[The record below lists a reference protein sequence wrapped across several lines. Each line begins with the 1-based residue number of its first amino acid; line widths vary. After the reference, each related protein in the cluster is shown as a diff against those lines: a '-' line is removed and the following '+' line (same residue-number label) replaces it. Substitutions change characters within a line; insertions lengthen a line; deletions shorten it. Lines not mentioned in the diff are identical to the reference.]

1 MPGDPV
7 EQAISDGDSVE
18 VAESAAESM
27 SEPVHRPRRAI
38 APRQAGTQ
46 VLAIW
51 VALAGAVVG
60 ALITGVA
67 TYAAQLG
74 AQTAQGKEQRAAE
87 MRQQRTTAYKQLLEA
102 AAHVSQVADEIYQRC
117 PNDRTADGCNG
128 DTSDMKAARRQFT
141 AAFGE
146 VYIYGSAEAF
156 TAAQH
161 LEESLPHASVDYCAL
176 TSVFPAPAPGGVV
189 QPATAVFHAVPVM
202 FLPSCRREGSPGD
215 MLKTQPDAQAYQK
228 AYDEFA
234 HVMSCDVLPQ
244 PRQSCLPTSRPA

>member
-7 EQAISDGDSVE
+7 EHAITDCDSVE

-27 SEPVHRPRRAI
+27 SEPVDRPRREI
-38 APRQAGTQ
+38 APRQTGTQ
-46 VLAIW
+46 ALTIW
-51 VALAGAVVG
+51 VALAGAVAG

-74 AQTAQGKEQRAAE
+74 AQAAQGKEQRAAE
-87 MRQQRTTAYKQLLEA
+87 MRQQRTTAYKQLLA
-102 AAHVSQVADEIYQRC
+102 AAALVSQVADEIYQRC
-117 PNDRTADGCNG
+117 PKDRTADGCNG
-128 DTSDMKAARRQFT
+128 DTSDMTAAKRQFM

-146 VYIYGSAEAF
+146 VYIYGSAEAI

-161 LEESLPHASVDYCAL
+161 LLESLPHASVDYCAL
-176 TSVFPAPAPGGVV
+176 TGVFPAPAPGGVV
-189 QPATAVFHAVPVM
+189 RPAVFHAVPVM
-202 FLPSCRREGSPGD
+202 FLCRRERSPGD
-215 MLKTQPDAQAYQK
+215 TLKTQPDAQAYQK